1 MKKQIQDFS
10 YYRLKL
16 KDHLESS
23 FPEKAGD
30 AQFIEQ
36 RSRWAANA
44 YEGAFRAGNA
54 IEQCNKIADYIL
66 YENLHFSR
74 YNTLFEVLSYEFAE
88 IFDEVEYQD
97 FALKILPACEEVFGH
112 YELTDDFAY
121 TTHYDLLYTE
131 LTGLIALW
139 IQEHGIR

>member
-10 YYRLKL
+10 YYQLKL

-30 AQFIEQ
+30 AEFIEQ

-44 YEGAFRAGNA
+44 YEVAFRAGNA
-54 IEQCNKIADYIL
+54 IEQCDEIADYIL

-74 YNTLFEVLSYEFAE
+74 FNTLFEVLNYEFSDV
-88 IFDEVEYQD
+88 FDEVEFRD
-97 FALKILPACEEVFGH
+97 FALKILPACEEIFGH

-121 TTHYDLLYTE
+121 TTNYDLLYTE

>member
-10 YYRLKL
+10 YYQVKL

-30 AQFIEQ
+30 THFIEQ

-54 IEQCNKIADYIL
+54 LEQCDEIADYIL
-66 YENLHFSR
+66 YENLHFSKF
-74 YNTLFEVLSYEFAE
+74 NTLFEVLNYEFAD
-88 IFDEVEYQD
+88 IFDEVEYRD
-97 FALKILPACEEVFGH
+97 FAIKILPACEEVFNH